1 MLRRPTILIK
11 AYNLRRRLA
20 KDAIKRL
27 TLCP

>member
-1 MLRRPTILIK
+1 MLRRLIILIE

-27 TLCP
+27 TLCL